1 MNDIT
6 TQVFQSIFH
15 ALFSM
20 WFLVPLVLIIA
31 FFKSRYFK
39 GKLGESIVNFSVTRN
54 LDKNTYHLLKDV
66 TIPTEDGT
74 TQIDHILISKYG
86 VFVIETKNLK
96 GWIFGSAT
104 QKKWTQKIYK
114 HTNTFQNPLQQNYKH
129 IKELS
134 KLLNI
139 SENKFHSI
147 IVFIGESSFKTP
159 MPDNVL
165 DRGYTKYIKSQ
176 DSVCLSDIEVNN
188 IIGLIDSKKL
198 NQSAKTNRDHVRHL
212 REKSV
217 HKTTNNCPKCGNSL
231 VKRVAK
237 KGVNAGNEFYGCSG
251 FPRCRYTKASI

>member
-6 TQVFQSIFH
+6 AQVFQSIFH
-15 ALFSM
+15 ALFSL
-20 WFLVPLVLIIA
+20 WFLVPLILIVV

-39 GKLGESIVNFSVTRN
+39 GKLGESIVNFSVIRK

-96 GWIFGSAT
+96 GWIFGSPT
-104 QKKWTQKIYK
+104 QKKWTQKIYR
-114 HTNTFQNPLQQNYKH
+114 HTNSFQNPLHQNYKH

-139 SENKFHSI
+139 GEHKFHSI

-159 MPDNVL
+159 MPENVL
-165 DRGYTKYIKSQ
+165 DRGYTKYIKSK
-176 DSVCLSDIEVNN
+176 DSVCLLDIEVNS
-188 IIGLIDSKKL
+188 IISLIDSKKL
-198 NQSAKTNRDHVRHL
+198 NQSTKTNRDHVRHL
-212 REKSV
+212 REKSAY
-217 HKTTNNCPKCGNSL
+217 KTTNSCPKCGNSL

-237 KGVNAGNEFYGCSG
+237 KGVNAGNKFYGCSG
-251 FPRCRYTKASI
+251 FPCCRYTEACT